1 MIFMKPMDIILTVV
15 ICISVFLAVALI
27 TSVINLIQQAIK
39 TLESKEKKY
48 VAEAKLT
55 LYNSKAPLK
64 DKMDNT
70 ERMLDLIDMLI
81 NQHIIVLFRNL
92 ASLRTEGY
100 KINNLDKDVK
110 DIASKVFECLNADE
124 LLNAEMMVNKDYILR
139 YITQQTTML
148 ILANA
153 RQFNDE
159 IRKGPRGN

>member
-1 MIFMKPMDIILTVV
+1 MKSMYIILAVV
-15 ICISVFLAVALI
+15 ICISVFLGAALI
-27 TSVINLIQQAIK
+27 VSIINLIYQVIK

-55 LYNSKAPLK
+55 IYNSSAPLK

-110 DIASKVFECLNADE
+110 DIAGKVFECLNVDE
-124 LLNAEMMVNKDYILR
+124 LINAEMMVSNDYILR

>member
-1 MIFMKPMDIILTVV
+1 MKPMDIILAVV
-15 ICISVFLAVALI
+15 ICISVFLGAALI
-27 TSVINLIQQAIK
+27 VSIINLIQQVIK

-55 LYNSKAPLK
+55 IYNSSAPLK

-81 NQHIIVLFRNL
+81 NQHIVILFRNL

-100 KINNLDKDVK
+100 KINNLDKDVTA
-110 DIASKVFECLNADE
+110 IADDVFKCLNAKE
-124 LLNAEMMVNKDYILR
+124 LINAELIVNTNFILQ